1 MPNFWHFSIILVEQW
16 PLSEATFG
24 HVLAAFAAVN
34 FSLIQP
40 ETKRILGM
48 SDDGLQPLEFSSI
61 HSSLEYLHTR
71 EGSLIFY
78 NTIDVAGRADIFA
91 SFRANPP
98 RLILSVFHDLY
109 ADNPERVFLATML
122 EKIFI
127 DLCHRLKPRYGY
139 SSDDWTLEFILPS
152 YGAFRIMQEFVDN
165 IQTKRLPP
173 IIFWL
178 NYFGS
183 PQDAEIMKQMV
194 QISYRQRRVADCGT
208 LVYLSD
214 HPWTAT
220 QAVVGEDGF
229 YHKVQ

>member
-109 ADNPERVFLATML
+109 ADNPERVFL
-122 EKIFI
+122 
-127 DLCHRLKPRYGY
+127 
-139 SSDDWTLEFILPS
+139 
-152 YGAFRIMQEFVDN
+152 
-165 IQTKRLPP
+165 
-173 IIFWL
+173 
-178 NYFGS
+178 
-183 PQDAEIMKQMV
+183 
-194 QISYRQRRVADCGT
+194 
-208 LVYLSD
+208 
-214 HPWTAT
+214 
-220 QAVVGEDGF
+220 
-229 YHKVQ
+229 